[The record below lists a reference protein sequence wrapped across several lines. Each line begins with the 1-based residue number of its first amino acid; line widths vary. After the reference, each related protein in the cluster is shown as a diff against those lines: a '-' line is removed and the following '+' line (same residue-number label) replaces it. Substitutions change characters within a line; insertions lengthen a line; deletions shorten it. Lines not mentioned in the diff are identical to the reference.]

1 MNITALKTEL
11 TVDPLAR
18 GYSGMTDEQAATDLN
33 TVYRTRNKTSMT
45 GSEVINR
52 VVPAEWN
59 ALTDAQQAKAW
70 NIIHLGTLNPFGVE
84 ATMLSAIF
92 GAGSATIAALAAAR
106 KGNVSRADELGF
118 GFVYAGNVMEARL

>member
-1 MNITALKTEL
+1 MNIPALKAEL

-18 GYSGMTDEQAATDLN
+18 GYSGMTDEQAATNLN

-45 GSEVINR
+45 GSEVINN

-59 ALTDAQQAKAW
+59 ALTDAHQAKAW
-70 NIIHLGTLNPFGVE
+70 NIVHLGTINPFGVE
-84 ATMLSAIF
+84 AMMLTAIF

-106 KGNVSRADELGF
+106 KDNVSRAVELGF
-118 GFVYAGNVMEARL
+118 GIVYAGNVMEARL